1 MIEIQ
6 YLSSDSTE
14 SIDLDRG
21 HRMETD
27 GSVMTQSER
36 SSEIKILFGSETGT
50 AEEFAF
56 DIENSLQTGG
66 YRCSVSDME
75 DYNSADLASEGLV
88 LIVTSTYG
96 NGEAPYNA
104 EDLYMWLETEEVE
117 LNQTSF
123 AVCALGDSGYPNFAQ
138 AGKDFDKFLGE
149 KGAQRILPRT
159 ELDAVF
165 DEPVEPFIEK
175 LMGWLDENGKQYL
188 L

>member
-75 DYNSADLASEGLV
+75 DYKSADLASEGLV

-96 NGEAPYNA
+96 NGE
-104 EDLYMWLETEEVE
+104 
-117 LNQTSF
+117 
-123 AVCALGDSGYPNFAQ
+123 
-138 AGKDFDKFLGE
+138 
-149 KGAQRILPRT
+149 
-159 ELDAVF
+159 
-165 DEPVEPFIEK
+165 EP
-175 LMGWLDENGKQYL
+175 
-188 L
+188 